1 MSATHQ
7 HERATLLHRFLDWEA
22 SQPDAIYLTEPLE
35 DGTVVEYRWGYVGE
49 QARRMAS
56 HLQSLGLPPKSNIAI
71 LGKNSAHWIIADLAI
86 WLAGHVSVPIYATA
100 NAGTVSYVLEHSG
113 ARLMF
118 VGRLD
123 GGEAG
128 WRDLSVSVPPE
139 LPLITLPRSSR
150 QGGQSWAQVV
160 GDCQPLANPPLPV
173 RDELA
178 TIIYTSGSTGNP
190 KGVMLS
196 FAAMYDVL
204 PATRVMYNGGK
215 GTSTSDRLLSYL
227 PLAHTAERAVV
238 EALSL
243 YSGCQVF
250 FNESLE
256 TFAADLRR
264 ARPTIFMS
272 VPRLWGKFYH
282 GINERIPPAVQ
293 AAALADPQQ
302 AGAMRQQILG
312 ALGLDQVHTGLS
324 GSAPLPAAVHAWYRD
339 LGLELL
345 EGYGMSENF
354 GTSHFSRPGE
364 VRIGYVGAALPGVE
378 CRIAED
384 GEILVRSMGQMLG
397 YYRQPELTAE
407 CYTEDG
413 LFRTGDRGELDDA
426 GRLRITGRV
435 KDLFKTAKGKYVAP
449 VPIEAKLGNHQ
460 SVEASCVIGVGLA
473 QPIGLINVSLDTRAA
488 LASAE
493 ARAQLAVE
501 LEALLADVN
510 AQLEAHEQLACLVVA
525 QEPWNIENGLL
536 TPTLKIR
543 RNLIEE
549 LYHERAEAWGNS
561 RRKVILE

>member
-1 MSATHQ
+1 MSATHE
-7 HERATLLHRFLDWEA
+7 HATLLHRFLAWE
-22 SQPDAIYLTEPLE
+22 SRQPDAVYLTQPLE
-35 DGTVVEYRWGYVGE
+35 DGSVVEYRWGEVGD

-56 HLQSLGLPPKSNIAI
+56 HLQSLGLPPKSAIAI
-71 LGKNSAHWIIADLAI
+71 FGKNTAHWIIADLAI
-86 WLAGHVSVPIYATA
+86 WLAGHVSVPIYSTA
-100 NAGTVSYVLEHSG
+100 NASTVSYVLEHSA

-123 GGEAG
+123 GDAEG
-128 WRDLSVSVPPE
+128 WRKLAAAVPAD
-139 LPLITLPRSSR
+139 LPLINLPRSARSEGLR
-150 QGGQSWAQVV
+150 WEQVMAR
-160 GDCQPLANPPLPV
+160 CEPLKSPVLPA

-178 TIIYTSGSTGNP
+178 TITYTSGSTGNP

-196 FAAMYDVL
+196 FAAMHDVL
-204 PATRVMYNGGK
+204 PVTQVMYNGGR

-250 FNESLE
+250 FNESLA
-256 TFAADLRR
+256 TFTDDLRR

-282 GINERIPPAVQ
+282 GINERIPAAVQ
-293 AAALADPQQ
+293 SAALADPDK
-302 AGAMRQQILG
+302 APAMRAQILG
-312 ALGLDQVHTGLS
+312 ALGLDQAHTGLS
-324 GSAPLPAAVHAWYRD
+324 GSAPLPAAVHAWYRG

-354 GTSHFSRPGE
+354 GTSHFSRAGT
-364 VRIGYVGAALPGVE
+364 VRIGYVGAALPEVA
-378 CRIAED
+378 CRIAD
-384 GEILVRSMGQMLG
+384 GGEILVRGPGQMLG
-397 YYRQPELTAE
+397 YYREPELTAE
-407 CYTEDG
+407 SYTEDG
-413 LFRTGDRGELDDA
+413 LFRTGDRGELDEE

-460 SVEASCVIGVGLA
+460 AVEASCVMGVGLA
-473 QPIGLINVSLDTRAA
+473 QPLGLLNVAPDIRAA
-488 LASAE
+488 LADAATRE
-493 ARAQLAVE
+493 QIGAE
-501 LEALLADVN
+501 LEALLDEVN
-510 AQLEAHEQLACLVVA
+510 AQFEAHEQLACLVVVR
-525 QEPWNIENGLL
+525 EPWSIENGLL

-549 LYHERAEAWGNS
+549 RYHAAAETWGAS
-561 RRKVILE
+561 RSKVIFE

>member
-1 MSATHQ
+1 MSAR
-7 HERATLLHRFLDWEA
+7 HEHATLLHCFLDWE
-22 SQPDAIYLTEPLE
+22 SRQPDTIYLTQPLA
-35 DGTVVEYRWGYVGE
+35 DGSVVEYSWREVGD
-49 QARRMAS
+49 QARRMATY
-56 HLQSLGLPPKSNIAI
+56 LQSLDLPPKSAIAI
-71 LGKNSAHWIIADLAI
+71 LGKNTAHWIIADLAI
-86 WLAGHVSVPIYATA
+86 WLAGHISVPVYSTA
-100 NAGTVSYVLEHSG
+100 NAGTVGYVLEHSG

-123 GGEAG
+123 GDAAG
-128 WRDLSVSVPPE
+128 WRDLSAAVPAE
-139 LPLITLPRSSR
+139 LPLVNLPRSARSE
-150 QGGQSWAQVV
+150 GLSWEQVMAT
-160 GDCQPLANPPLPV
+160 CSPLAEPVLPA
-173 RDELA
+173 REELA

-190 KGVMLS
+190 KGVMHS

-204 PATRVMYNGGK
+204 PATQVMYNGGR
-215 GTSTSDRLLSYL
+215 GLSTGDRLLSYL

-238 EALSL
+238 EAPSL

-250 FNESLE
+250 FNESLA
-256 TFAADLRR
+256 TFADDLRR

-282 GINERIPPAVQ
+282 GINERIAPAVQ

-302 AGAMRQQILG
+302 APAMKAQILG

-354 GTSHFSRPGE
+354 GTSHFSLSGT

-384 GEILVRSMGQMLG
+384 GEILVRSPGQMMG
-397 YYRQPELTAE
+397 YYREPELTAA

-413 LFRTGDRGELDDA
+413 LFRTGDRGELDEA

-449 VPIEAKLGNHQ
+449 VPIEAKLGNHLR
-460 SVEASCVIGVGLA
+460 VEASCVIGVGLV
-473 QPIGLINVSLDTRAA
+473 QPIGLVNVSPDTRAA

-493 ARAQLAVE
+493 ACGQISAE
-501 LEALLADVN
+501 LEALLAEVN
-510 AQLEAHEQLACLVVA
+510 AQFEAHEQLACLVVVR
-525 QEPWNIENGLL
+525 EPWSIANGLL

-549 LYHERAEAWGNS
+549 RYHERGEAWGAS
-561 RRKVILE
+561 RSKVIFE